1 MRGGRCAAVVAG
13 ILLLSAG
20 CASSVANH
28 VTTSPGVVASAN
40 PETSPSTSASPT
52 GAGPLAIVSLPFHN
66 GEVALSYSA
75 TTLAANGGTQ
85 PYTWSI
91 ASGSFPPGLG
101 LSPGGYVTGTPS
113 AAGQFSF
120 RVKLAD
126 AAGGTANRAA
136 SITVYKAMT
145 VSQPCAGQCV
155 IGVGCSKCGGFGSV
169 TGGLGTYTYQVV
181 SGRVPAGMTLG
192 FLSLKGAFP
201 QGSYSL
207 GIQVSDALGAQ
218 TTVHANWS
226 IYGPAKLS
234 AGTGCAAINNNP
246 PISPCRTTG
255 WTYSGGSQAVAPK
268 VVIVGY
274 SQYCEQYTGVCY
286 PIPTAPPKGW
296 MAVAKSGT
304 ISISASGIPCNS
316 SNYAGVLALAL
327 IDPALCATTSQSNR
341 ANLQVVL
348 LNNC

>member
-1 MRGGRCAAVVAG
+1 GRRARTGAQGRIGVVSASEDPSEIVKSSGLDSSRSANKLQSLMMRGGRCAAVVAG

-20 CASSVANH
+20 CASSIANH

-101 LSPGGYVTGTPS
+101 LSPDGYVTGTPS

-155 IGVGCSKCGGFGSV
+155 IGVGCSKCGGFG
-169 TGGLGTYTYQVV
+169 
-181 SGRVPAGMTLG
+181 
-192 FLSLKGAFP
+192 
-201 QGSYSL
+201 
-207 GIQVSDALGAQ
+207 
-218 TTVHANWS
+218 
-226 IYGPAKLS
+226 
-234 AGTGCAAINNNP
+234 
-246 PISPCRTTG
+246 
-255 WTYSGGSQAVAPK
+255 
-268 VVIVGY
+268 
-274 SQYCEQYTGVCY
+274 
-286 PIPTAPPKGW
+286 
-296 MAVAKSGT
+296 
-304 ISISASGIPCNS
+304 
-316 SNYAGVLALAL
+316 
-327 IDPALCATTSQSNR
+327 
-341 ANLQVVL
+341 
-348 LNNC
+348 

>member
-13 ILLLSAG
+13 ILLFGAG
-20 CASSVANH
+20 CSSSVANH
-28 VTTSPGVVASAN
+28 VTISPGVVASAN
-40 PETSPSTSASPT
+40 PQPSPSASPT
-52 GAGPLAIVSLPFHN
+52 PAGPLAIVSLPFHN

-75 TTLAANGGTQ
+75 TTLAANGGAE

-101 LSPGGYVTGTPS
+101 LSPGGIVTGTPS

-120 RVKLAD
+120 KVKLTD
-126 AAGGTANRAA
+126 AAGGTVTRPA
-136 SITVYKAMT
+136 SITVFKAMA

-155 IGVGCSKCGGFGSV
+155 IGVGCSRCGGFGSV

-218 TTVHANWS
+218 TTVHANWL

-234 AGTGCAAINNNP
+234 AGTSCTNAGNP
-246 PISPCRTTG
+246 PSCTTNG
-255 WTYSGGSQAVAPK
+255 WSYSGGNPSTPPK

-274 SQYCEQYTGVCY
+274 SQYCLTFCY
-286 PIPTAPPKGW
+286 PVPKSPPPGWSVSVKGGVIT
-296 MAVAKSGT
+296 M
-304 ISISASGIPCNS
+304 SAGGVPCGGAT
-316 SNYAGVLALAL
+316 YAGYLTLALVDTAKC
-327 IDPALCATTSQSNR
+327 PTTLQSNR
-341 ANLQVVL
+341 VALAVWVE
-348 LNNC
+348 NNC